1 MIKRGGGLRTK
12 LTFFYVWSP
21 MKLRPQTS
29 RTNGTNI
36 HGGLI
41 AEWYCIQEI
50 DTEGFDRCN

>member
-12 LTFFYVWSP
+12 LTFFYVWSL

-29 RTNGTNI
+29 QTNGTNI

-41 AEWYCIQEI
+41 VVLFRKLIPKVLI
-50 DTEGFDRCN
+50 RCN